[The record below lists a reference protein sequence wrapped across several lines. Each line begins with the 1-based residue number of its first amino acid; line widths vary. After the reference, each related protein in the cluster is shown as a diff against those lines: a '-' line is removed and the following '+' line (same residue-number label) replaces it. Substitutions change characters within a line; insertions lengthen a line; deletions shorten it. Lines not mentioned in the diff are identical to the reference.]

1 MHRAELPPF
10 DLILGTDLLYEQ
22 LQHDALAETM
32 TALSKPGTVALLC
45 TPDGR
50 ADDRHH
56 PFFSRMRM
64 SGWWDFPHGTSF
76 YQLTGLSMP
85 HNLELTFVG
94 VGWRRA

>member
-1 MHRAELPPF
+1 MLIGLSCCSILCFNQRVRAAPMHRAELPPF
-10 DLILGTDLLYEQ
+10 DLILGTDLLYERS
-22 LQHDALAETM
+22 QHDALAETM

-64 SGWWDFPHGTSF
+64 SGW
-76 YQLTGLSMP
+76 
-85 HNLELTFVG
+85 
-94 VGWRRA
+94 